1 MCLIKGY
8 FGQITIFPK
17 PELRGFGGGFPYFS
31 PPFGVTNRRERSLK
45 KKPLN
50 VMISKGLKKNPLL
63 VLYKSH
69 HKMKDIDGQT
79 PQNPLYMA
87 ILVFCLPKLVSS
99 IYSMNICFLKP
110 FLQWFA
116 YLCLLME
123 NSRRSLPEIEKHQ
136 VTIGID
142 VDE

>member
-1 MCLIKGY
+1 MCLIKG
-8 FGQITIFPK
+8 QITIFTK
-17 PELRGFGGGFPYFS
+17 PELRGFGGDSLTKPS
-31 PPFGVTNRRERSLK
+31 FGVTSAEVTIICPSD
-45 KKPLN
+45 LN
-50 VMISKGLKKNPLL
+50 VMISTKGLLKKNPLL

-136 VTIGID
+136 GNYWD
-142 VDE
+142 RRG